1 MYFYLIL
8 QLSRK
13 LEGARKKAELVS
25 DNLDMTD
32 KERSSQ
38 IKSIYKRA
46 GLLGKKKPEVKYI
59 VAKKGTRG
67 RTLAKSK
74 GVKGPYKVV
83 DSRMKKDKKAEM
95 RKAKKTSGKGR
106 GKGRGGNKG
115 KSRQIV
121 LLLFF
126 FKWF

>member
-1 MYFYLIL
+1 
-8 QLSRK
+8 
-13 LEGARKKAELVS
+13 
-25 DNLDMTD
+25 MTD

-115 KSRQIV
+115 KSR
-121 LLLFF
+121 
-126 FKWF
+126 

>member
-1 MYFYLIL
+1 M
-8 QLSRK
+8 
-13 LEGARKKAELVS
+13 EGARKKAELVA

-67 RTLAKSK
+67 RQLAKSK
-74 GVKGPYKVV
+74 GIKGPYKVV
-83 DSRMKKDKKAEM
+83 DSRLKKDKKAEM
-95 RKAKKTSGKGR
+95 RKMKGKG
-106 GKGRGGNKG
+106 KGNKG
-115 KSRQIV
+115 KNKR
-121 LLLFF
+121 
-126 FKWF
+126 